1 MREHFRPIPGL
12 WRFHLIYFLVTLIM
26 GWGFF
31 PYALYLSL
39 VLIAV
44 ICFFGIVCSA
54 LKWFAISHVLALV
67 IGLGTPM
74 VVIGQMNWIVT
85 VLTFLLL
92 FGIVFR
98 FRRDLF

>member
-1 MREHFRPIPGL
+1 
-12 WRFHLIYFLVTLIM
+12 M

-31 PYALYLSL
+31 PYALYLSF

-54 LKWFAISHVLALV
+54 LKLFAISHVLALV

-98 FRRDLF
+98 FRCDLF